1 MGICSTTYGDLV
13 CRGCK
18 RFAHEIVQWN
28 AYDETQQT
36 LIWERLRSLRDEVV
50 VQHVVVVDNER
61 FETFRAQPAFAELK
75 GGELLY
81 AVTRKLGVAGEP
93 MTDAGLAGTGSAEID
108 DALAVLKR
116 VDAEIYSRSKAHYER
131 NFKVP
136 A

>member
-28 AYDETQQT
+28 GYDETQQT
-36 LIWERLRSLRDEVV
+36 RIWERLRGLRDEVV
-50 VQHVVVVDNER
+50 VQHVVVVDTAR
-61 FETFRAQPAFAELK
+61 FDVFRAQPKFTELA

-81 AVTRKLGVAGEP
+81 AVTQQLGVAGERLA
-93 MTDAGLAGTGSAEID
+93 DAGLASTSADDAD
-108 DALAVLKR
+108 DALELLKR